1 MQEDQKSTIQGVVD
15 IINNTFGDDLS
26 NLTKAEEL
34 YKEAA
39 KFKSDLEKQVRVI
52 TLIIQQYTFY
62 RPIGVQLIIRRVTVT
77 QRVLSETVVGCF
89 FIIF

>member
-77 QRVLSETVVGCF
+77 Q
-89 FIIF
+89 